1 MGNNLYYYC
10 MKKNLLVVFVLFALL
25 FNFVKADVQASGFN
39 IKSIGSV
46 NTSGQQLSH
55 WWYTNS
61 SPTFVGEA
69 PAGSSVSISI
79 DGTETSVTAD
89 GSNSWNYTSGS
100 LSDGDHT
107 IIVSNN
113 GSEVNFT
120 LTIGSANVNWDAV
133 NSGSSETL
141 PTVGIIIPTILLSS
155 TGVGLMFGA
164 KKLAKKK

>member
-1 MGNNLYYYC
+1 